1 MINSDSD
8 PESLLVSD
16 SKLGLGIPDDLGLGI
31 HDEHGLGESIN
42 PDFNLAFL
50 QVLDLESMINSDSDP
65 ESLLV
70 SDSQLGLGIPADLG
84 LRIHDEHGLGE
95 SINPEFNLAFLQVLD
110 PASMI
115 NSDLDPGSL
124 LVSDSKLGL
133 GIPADLGL
141 GIHEPRLGL
150 GMPAGLG
157 LGMDLESMN
166 PDSDLESM
174 INSDLGPESLLVL
187 DSKLGLGIP
196 ADLGLRI
203 YKPRLELGIP
213 ACLGVTIHEPRPRLG
228 IQDQLGLRPGIPAS
242 LGLKTRT
249 WHPC

>member
-1 MINSDSD
+1 
-8 PESLLVSD
+8 
-16 SKLGLGIPDDLGLGI
+16 
-31 HDEHGLGESIN
+31 
-42 PDFNLAFL
+42 
-50 QVLDLESMINSDSDP
+50 MINSDSDP

-84 LRIHDEHGLGE
+84 LRIHDEHGLRE
-95 SINPEFNLAFLQVLD
+95 SINPKFNLAFLQVLD
-110 PASMI
+110 PGSMI

-124 LVSDSKLGL
+124 LFSDSKLRL
-133 GIPADLGL
+133 SIPADLGL

-150 GMPAGLG
+150 GIPAGLG
-157 LGMDLESMN
+157 LGMDLESMNPDLNLAFLQVLDSQSMN

-213 ACLGVTIHEPRPRLG
+213 AGLGVTIHEPRPRLG
-228 IQDQLGLRPGIPAS
+228 IQDQLGLGPGIPAS